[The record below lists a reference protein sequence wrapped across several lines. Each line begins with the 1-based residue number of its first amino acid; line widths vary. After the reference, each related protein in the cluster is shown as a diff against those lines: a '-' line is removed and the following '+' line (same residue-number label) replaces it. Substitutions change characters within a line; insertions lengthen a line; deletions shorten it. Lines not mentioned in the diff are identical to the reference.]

1 MNKRVKICIR
11 RMHIQK
17 LFKVKI
23 VREKITYHLKFSKN
37 ELKISKPCLKS
48 SASKLV
54 EYTKAFEKSII
65 KELGKLTHVT
75 SG

>member
-1 MNKRVKICIR
+1 MKINMVYIT
-11 RMHIQK
+11 K

-23 VREKITYHLKFSKN
+23 VQEKQLAIPAHRGLK
-37 ELKISKPCLKS
+37 PYLKS
-48 SASKLV
+48 TTSKLV
-54 EYTKAFEKSII
+54 ENTKALEKSII

>member
-1 MNKRVKICIR
+1 MNHYNKITR
-11 RMHIQK
+11 

-23 VREKITYHLKFSKN
+23 VQENNYFVGYQIVPSLETST
-37 ELKISKPCLKS
+37 
-48 SASKLV
+48 SKLV
-54 EYTKAFEKSII
+54 ENTKALEKSII